1 MQRWSVRGSSISW
14 AALASHNREVKPLA
28 RTVTGVTASGIRRF
42 FDLAAQI
49 EGVLSLGVGEPR
61 YPCPPA
67 AKRAA
72 IAAIQSDNDAYT
84 SNFGRL
90 SLRKAVADK
99 LSERYGV
106 TYKPENEILVTTGVS
121 EAVDIA
127 LRSILEQGDEVIFVE
142 PTYVS
147 YGPTIT
153 FAGGVPV
160 ALSSKAAN
168 NFEPDPDEI
177 RKAVTSKTKAIIMGY
192 PCNPTGA
199 TPNREVFE
207 AILRIAEE
215 HDLWLISDEIYDRL
229 VYGVEH
235 TCMASLAG
243 AWERT
248 ILLGGFS
255 KGYAM
260 TGWRIGYACA
270 PPAVIESMMKIHQY
284 TMLCAPTISQIACE
298 AALLEGE
305 EHVKEMV
312 IAMEKKRNYFV
323 DSLNAAGLECRRP
336 KGSFFAVPRVA
347 NTGLDS
353 EAFTEQILKEKKVLV
368 VPGTEVCG
376 WSGDEKTGRNHIRC
390 CYAIPD
396 EDLEEAVSRVTEFV
410 RVHA

>member
-1 MQRWSVRGSSISW
+1 M
-14 AALASHNREVKPLA
+14 KPLA
-28 RTVTGVTASGIRRF
+28 RTVSGVTASGIRRF

-67 AKRAA
+67 AKKAA
-72 IAAIQSDNDAYT
+72 IAAIEADNDAYT

-90 SLRKAVADK
+90 SLRQALATN
-99 LSERYGV
+99 LSKRYGV

-153 FAGGVPV
+153 FAGGTPV
-160 ALSSKAAN
+160 ALSSTAEN
-168 NFEPDPDEI
+168 DFEPDPDQI
-177 RKAVTSKTKAIIMGY
+177 RAAVTSKTKAIILGY

-199 TPNREVFE
+199 TPSREIFE
-207 AILRIAEE
+207 AILQIAEE
-215 HDLWLISDEIYDRL
+215 FDLWIISDEIYDRL

-235 TCMASLAG
+235 TCVSSLAG

-260 TGWRIGYACA
+260 TGWRIGFACA

-298 AALLEGE
+298 AALVQGE
-305 EHVKEMV
+305 EHVQTMV
-312 IAMEKKRNYFV
+312 KAMEKKRDFFV
-323 DSLNAAGLECRRP
+323 ESLNKAGLECRTP
-336 KGSFFAVPRVA
+336 KGSFFAFPSLA
-347 NTGLDS
+347 KTGFDS
-353 EAFTEQILKEKKVLV
+353 ETFTEELLKSKKVLV
-368 VPGTEVCG
+368 VPGTAFTG
-376 WSGDEKTGRNHIRC
+376 WSGDTETGRNHIRC

-396 EDLEEAVSRVTEFV
+396 ADLEEAVSRVTDFLKV
-410 RVHA
+410 RA

>member
-1 MQRWSVRGSSISW
+1 
-14 AALASHNREVKPLA
+14 VKPLA

-61 YPCPPA
+61 YPCPPSAKKA
-67 AKRAA
+67 AVAA
-72 IAAIQSDNDAYT
+72 IEGDNDAYT

-90 SLRKAVADK
+90 SFRQAIAKH
-99 LSERYGV
+99 LSTRYGV
-106 TYKPENEILVTTGVS
+106 SYKPENEILVTTGVS

-153 FAGGVPV
+153 FAGGTPV
-160 ALSSKAAN
+160 ALSSTAAN
-168 NFEPDPDEI
+168 KFEPDPDQI
-177 RKAVTSKTKAIIMGY
+177 RAAVTSRTKAIILGY

-199 TPNREVFE
+199 TPSREIFE
-207 AILRIAEE
+207 EILKIAEE
-215 HDLWLISDEIYDRL
+215 FDLWILSDEIYDRL
-229 VYGVEH
+229 VYGVDH
-235 TCMASLAG
+235 TCVSSLAG

-260 TGWRIGYACA
+260 TGWRIGFACA

-298 AALLEGE
+298 AALIDGE
-305 EHVKEMV
+305 AHVQTMV
-312 IAMEKKRNYFV
+312 AAMEKKRDYFV
-323 DSLNAAGLECRRP
+323 AKLNEAGMECAAP
-336 KGSFFAVPRVA
+336 KGSFFAFPSIA
-347 NTGLDS
+347 ATGMDS
-353 EAFTEQILKEKKVLV
+353 ETFTEELLKAEKVLV
-368 VPGTEVCG
+368 VPGTAFTN
-376 WSGDEKTGRNHIRC
+376 WSGDTKTGQSHIRC

-396 EDLEEAVSRVTEFV
+396 EDLEEAVCRLTKFVNV
-410 RVHA
+410 RV